1 MSSLSNYLAELSP
14 LRKLL
19 LAVLLAIVLAQAA
32 AMALLVRSQVQKAEL
47 REAMESSA
55 ARAVASQSAERQMGV
70 SQAMQVRYVS
80 AR

>member
-1 MSSLSNYLAELSP
+1 MSSLSNYFAELSP

-32 AMALLVRSQVQKAEL
+32 AMTLLVRSQVQKAEL

-55 ARAVASQSAERQMGV
+55 ARSVASRSVERPEGV

-80 AR
+80 SR

>member
-1 MSSLSNYLAELSP
+1 MSSLFNSLGELSP

-19 LAVLLAIVLAQAA
+19 VAVLLAIVLAQAA
-32 AMALLVRSQVQKAEL
+32 AMVLLVRSQVQKAEL

-55 ARAVASQSAERQMGV
+55 ARAVESQPVERQAGGPGAV
-70 SQAMQVRYVS
+70 QVRYVS

>member
-1 MSSLSNYLAELSP
+1 MSP

-19 LAVLLAIVLAQAA
+19 IAALLAVVLAQAA

-47 REAMESSA
+47 REVMESTASRTA
-55 ARAVASQSAERQMGV
+55 ASPPRAEAPDRDG
-70 SQAMQVRYVS
+70 AMQVRYVS